1 MSVLSDLD
9 ITKHKEQ
16 FGLIEILNKIDLLDD
31 KCISSTSCDNDR
43 KTVKIS
49 AITGVGCTEL
59 LEKIDI
65 ILSKNERI
73 HTFEVSVSDG
83 AAVAWLHNK
92 GSVKS
97 IKTTDSKTTL
107 EVALSEENA
116 NKFCK
121 KFNIN

>member
-1 MSVLSDLD
+1 M
-9 ITKHKEQ
+9 
-16 FGLIEILNKIDLLDD
+16 
-31 KCISSTSCDNDR
+31 CIRDRFDNDQ
-43 KTVKIS
+43 KNVKIS
-49 AITGVGCTEL
+49 AITGAGCTEL

-73 HTFEVSVSDG
+73 HTFEVSVANG

-97 IKTTDSKTTL
+97 IKTNDDTATL

-121 KFNIN
+121 KFSIL